1 MDFAAVVVIQVLYA
15 IASLALISIGLAII
29 FGMMRVINFAHG
41 EFLMLGGYAT
51 VLPTH
56 AGINLWFSMLV
67 IAPTTS
73 DYFGIV
79 VERLIIRPLYGRIV
93 ETVLATWGLSLLL
106 IGVVSSV
113 IGFYQEG
120 AAPPF
125 GSVLIGTYHVS
136 IVYALCDQQSPS
148 AILLGVYLFLKFTH
162 YGLIA
167 QGTMQ
172 NDNMA
177 AALGVNVDKV
187 YAITFGLGAALSGL
201 AGAILA
207 PISGVIPIIGITY
220 IAKAFIVVVGGGVT
234 VLAGTTAASVFFG
247 TISQL
252 VTFATTPIIGEV
264 ALLAAAVV
272 LLSAFAG
279 RNYRSLLPEGLVSSR
294 LEYSWPGCRGSVR
307 PCTRICFAEPRRSLR
322 PGGSYCLCRD
332 GDIGAIAGAGLGLCG
347 HTLFRSIGI
356 FSASVVMR
364 TRLA

>member
-1 MDFAAVVVIQVLYA
+1 MDFAAVVAIQVLYA

-51 VLPTH
+51 VLPMH
-56 AGINLWFSMLV
+56 AGINLWLAMFV
-67 IAPTTS
+67 IAPTTVGL
-73 DYFGIV
+73 FGIV

-106 IGVVSSV
+106 IGIVSSV

-136 IVYALCDQQSPS
+136 TYTLFVIAATSV
-148 AILLGVYLFLKFTH
+148 ILLGVYFFLKFTH
-162 YGLIA
+162 YGQIA
-167 QGTMQ
+167 QGPMQ
-172 NDNMA
+172 NDDMA

-207 PISGVIPIIGITY
+207 PISGVIPIIGVTY
-220 IAKAFIVVVGGGVT
+220 IAKAFIVVVGGGAT
-234 VLAGTTAASVFFG
+234 VLAGTAAASIFFG

-272 LLSAFAG
+272 LL
-279 RNYRSLLPEGLVSSR
+279 RLLPEGITGR
-294 LEYSWPGCRGSVR
+294 FFRRG
-307 PCTRICFAEPRRSLR
+307 L
-322 PGGSYCLCRD
+322 
-332 GDIGAIAGAGLGLCG
+332 
-347 HTLFRSIGI
+347 
-356 FSASVVMR
+356 
-364 TRLA
+364 

>member
-56 AGINLWFSMLV
+56 AGINLWVSMLV
-67 IAPTTS
+67 IAPMTVGL
-73 DYFGIV
+73 FGIV

-106 IGVVSSV
+106 IGIVSSV

-136 IVYALCDQQSPS
+136 TYTLFVIAVTSV
-148 AILLGVYLFLKFTH
+148 ILLGVYVFLRFTH

-172 NDNMA
+172 NEDMA

-207 PISGVIPIIGITY
+207 PISGVIPIIGVTY
-220 IAKAFIVVVGGGVT
+220 IAKAFIVVVGGGAT
-234 VLAGTTAASVFFG
+234 VLAGTAAASIFFG

-252 VTFATTPIIGEV
+252 VTFATTPVIGEV
-264 ALLAAAVV
+264 ALLAAAIV
-272 LLSAFAG
+272 LL
-279 RNYRSLLPEGLVSSR
+279 RLLPEGITGR
-294 LEYSWPGCRGSVR
+294 FFRRG
-307 PCTRICFAEPRRSLR
+307 L
-322 PGGSYCLCRD
+322 
-332 GDIGAIAGAGLGLCG
+332 
-347 HTLFRSIGI
+347 
-356 FSASVVMR
+356 
-364 TRLA
+364 